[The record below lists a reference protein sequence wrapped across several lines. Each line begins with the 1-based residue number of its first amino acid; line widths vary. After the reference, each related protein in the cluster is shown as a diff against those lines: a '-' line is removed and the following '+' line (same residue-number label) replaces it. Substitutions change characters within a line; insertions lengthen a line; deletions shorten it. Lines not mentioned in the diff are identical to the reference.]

1 MTCLALRIAL
11 QCWVNYFLNVIF
23 TITSYYREKV
33 IFLLYLLQKPKSN
46 MLQLQLLFKSNEIT
60 YLLHSLLSCQV

>member
-1 MTCLALRIAL
+1 MFAEFASSAM

-23 TITSYYREKV
+23 TITCYYCEKL

-60 YLLHSLLSCQV
+60 